1 MVQVDRA
8 REARYFF
15 IVHQTMK
22 TKMASAAAIS
32 TRKIQKPCMRGYTW
46 AWWMQRVFAN
56 EARRAAR

>member
-22 TKMASAAAIS
+22 TKSARATAIS
-32 TRKIQKPCMRGYTW
+32 TRKIQKPCMGGRYTCVV
-46 AWWMQRVFAN
+46 AGERMST
-56 EARRAAR
+56 E